1 MKDTSENFD
10 QPSWT
15 PATRGSSVTG
25 MSRKCGSDWL
35 VAFLLFLGFAASGQ
49 AQQYYVDCSGA
60 NPSDYPTINSALAN
74 VTGPGASI
82 LVMGTCTET
91 VNISNALNLSL
102 GAWYGQT
109 ANLIGSITVDAS
121 ESVFLYGLNVTNPT
135 GNGFNFTSSRAVTL
149 ENCTSNQN
157 QSLGLS
163 ATQLSEI
170 TVVGPASFD
179 NNGTGGIQLNGNAV
193 LSISNWQGS
202 PTDISN
208 NQGPGVWLSSGSLF
222 GTIGLTTISNNS
234 NPSSNTPPP
243 GAYGIVVLGAGKA
256 QIGTC
261 FGPNT
266 IQGNQSGGIYTQEN
280 AELSLYNC
288 GLPYQSYI
296 LDNGPVGISAGL
308 GSQVTLY
315 QDVQISGHTGSGV
328 ELYGNS
334 QLNVNGSN
342 LISENGTAG
351 NLRSAGIVVDGNSE
365 AYLRGGQISFNHGP
379 GILALVNSSADFT
392 GATFSGNSGGVIS
405 CDSSAYMVSDLASGP
420 GNLSAGI
427 ACTTPHNRG
436 NHHGIFVAPAIQDTS
451 VVKARHARYKKIAS
465 GKPH

>member
-1 MKDTSENFD
+1 MLR
-10 QPSWT
+10 SWKSIGKL
-15 PATRGSSVTG
+15 RGDGKFV
-25 MSRKCGSDWL
+25 
-35 VAFLLFLGFAASGQ
+35 
-49 AQQYYVDCSGA
+49 
-60 NPSDYPTINSALAN
+60 
-74 VTGPGASI
+74 
-82 LVMGTCTET
+82 
-91 VNISNALNLSL
+91 
-102 GAWYGQT
+102 
-109 ANLIGSITVDAS
+109 
-121 ESVFLYGLNVTNPT
+121 
-135 GNGFNFTSSRAVTL
+135 
-149 ENCTSNQN
+149 
-157 QSLGLS
+157 
-163 ATQLSEI
+163 
-170 TVVGPASFD
+170 
-179 NNGTGGIQLNGNAV
+179 
-193 LSISNWQGS
+193 
-202 PTDISN
+202 SN

-365 AYLRGGQISFNHGP
+365 AYLCGGRISFNHGP
-379 GILALVNSSADFT
+379 GIMALLNSSADFT

-405 CDSSAYMVSDLASGP
+405 CDSSAYMVSDLASGA
-420 GNLSAGI
+420 GNPSAGI
-427 ACTTPHNRG
+427 ACATPHNRG

-465 GKPH
+465 GKFH